1 MVEEK
6 TFSLGWPKIQCGRKV
21 NRECE
26 ISVSEKFDAPKNWKG
41 NGKGTNDHLGALAD
55 SKLISG
61 Q

>member
-1 MVEEK
+1 M
-6 TFSLGWPKIQCGRKV
+6 GWPKIQYGRKV

-26 ISVSEKFDAPKNWKG
+26 ISVKNFMLPKNSKG
-41 NGKGTNDHLGALAD
+41 NGKGTNDRLGALAD